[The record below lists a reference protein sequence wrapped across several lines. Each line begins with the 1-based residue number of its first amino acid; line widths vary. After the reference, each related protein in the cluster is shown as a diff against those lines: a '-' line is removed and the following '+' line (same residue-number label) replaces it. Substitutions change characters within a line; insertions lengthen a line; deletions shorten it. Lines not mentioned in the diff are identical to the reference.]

1 MTGLIGS
8 YATLR
13 SSSLLIHLDRAS
25 VAAFKDYVAIL
36 RMLKMKDC
44 SACVSLR

>member
-13 SSSLLIHLDRAS
+13 FSSLVKRFDRAS
-25 VAAFKDYVAIL
+25 AAAFKDYVVIL
-36 RMLKMKDC
+36 RVHKMKDC
-44 SACVSLR
+44 SACVS